1 MASLHAFV
9 PAQVQSAFLKV
20 SIQQQNRLVGLKQA
34 KPQHKWTYLLAN
46 TLRFSDK
53 QQSAI
58 RLAKPSKPL
67 LVKWLEK
74 IISAGQCSTIFVEQ
88 MELDEMNTQ
97 RLKQLCLQH
106 HVTLVS
112 LQLNNNQQGTLVKG
126 PW

>member
-9 PAQVQSAFLKV
+9 PAQAPSALLKV
-20 SIQQQNRLVGLKQA
+20 SIQEQNRLGSLKQA
-34 KPQHKWTYLLAN
+34 NPRHKWTYLLAD

-106 HVTLVS
+106 QVTLVN
-112 LQLNNNQQGTLVKG
+112 LQLNKSLQGKLVKG